1 MNLKPLASVCA
12 GLCLAIAAAASA
24 QSFGNKDDLAYAEQ
38 LWQALVKAG
47 LAGKGAFQATPYPG
61 QHPHG
66 AVLQT
71 LDGKVSVG
79 GKSQVVIVK
88 RNYGGEGV
96 SKEAVADNP
105 DKFLMA
111 VTVMVKRPGYDPAN
125 KDWFW
130 VKYTPNGKPDKT
142 PEGTALA
149 GRVGMCS
156 DCHKSAPGGDQVFN
170 HNRYK

>member
-1 MNLKPLASVCA
+1 MNLKPLATVCA
-12 GLCLAIAAAASA
+12 GLCLGIAAAASA

-71 LDGKVSVG
+71 LDGKVGVG

-88 RNYGGEGV
+88 R
-96 SKEAVADNP
+96 
-105 DKFLMA
+105 
-111 VTVMVKRPGYDPAN
+111 TGYDPAN

-130 VKYTPNGKPDKT
+130 VKYTPDGKPDKT